1 LGAEHPHRGGLIVT
15 DAGDDLRATSEDVA
29 ADAERLR
36 QIEERKQALPADDPE
51 LIELSVEAERIA
63 RGLVPKTVAQ
73 KELAAESVADGA

>member
-1 LGAEHPHRGGLIVT
+1 MT

-36 QIEERKQALPADDPE
+36 VIDERKHALAADDPE
-51 LIELSVEAERIA
+51 LIELTAEAERIA

-73 KELAAESVADGA
+73 AELAAESVAEAS

>member
-1 LGAEHPHRGGLIVT
+1 MT

-36 QIEERKQALPADDPE
+36 QIEERKQALPPDDPE
-51 LIELSVEAERIA
+51 LIELSAEAERIA

-73 KELAAESVADGA
+73 KELATETVTDGS